1 MDRNLIVC
9 LLGDLGQG
17 KTLLL
22 TTFAYILELQGYLII
37 SNYDIS
43 FPHFRVN
50 KVAELEKIIEENPG
64 KNFFFCFDEP
74 FMTADARQSQSKINI
89 QISQFALQS
98 RKVKTS
104 IGYTARYIR
113 EVELRLRAVTN
124 WVWLPRITGVDEY
137 GKPVVITV
145 TRLRRNVRGE
155 MFPSSSFSLPC
166 IYFDPRL
173 KGFINTCDLYNTA
186 QLVKG
191 LEGKKK
197 IDTLLNKEEL
207 EELKDLIIT
216 GKYKKKELRAKL
228 IMEKPNIYKSDIEDL
243 IDYLFLLSKD
253 ND

>member
-22 TTFAYILELQGYLII
+22 TTFAYLLEQQGYLII
-37 SNYDIS
+37 SNYDLI
-43 FPHFRVN
+43 FPHFRIA
-50 KVAELEKIIEENPG
+50 KIEELEKIIDENQG
-64 KNFFFCFDEP
+64 RNFFFCFDEP
-74 FMTADARQSQSKINI
+74 FMTADARTSQSKINI

-124 WVWLPRITGVDEY
+124 WIWLPRITGVDEE

-145 TRLRRNVRGE
+145 TRLRRNVKGE
-155 MFPSSSFSLPC
+155 MFPASPFSLPC
-166 IYFDPRL
+166 IYFDPRA
-173 KGFINTCDLYNTA
+173 KGFINTCDLYNTS

-197 IDTLLNKEEL
+197 IDTLLTKEEQD
-207 EELKDLIIT
+207 EFIEMIT
-216 GKYKKKELRAKL
+216 DKKIKKTELRAKFV
-228 IMEKPNIYKSDIEDL
+228 MEKPNVYKSDIADL
-243 IDYLFLLSKD
+243 VDYLFFQAK
-253 ND
+253 NG